1 MPASPE
7 LLTRPNTG
15 DAAAAALDFLLAAQD
30 PRGAWRDFFLP
41 ATESDGWVTGYVGLA
56 LAQTADPRAHAAAE
70 RAWSHLRRVAKDDGG
85 WGYNDATPTDADSTL
100 WALRL
105 AAAIGEGNSPTAR
118 AGRACLERHRRP
130 AGGIATYASADGPR
144 NYVGLP
150 ASVDFSAWALP
161 HVCVSAAAAGL
172 PGFLDDGLRTYL
184 LAHQCEDGAWPSY
197 WWFDS
202 GYATAEAVEALGP
215 GAHRDRAVQHAAT
228 RVDAA
233 TPAFGLAH
241 TLRIL
246 ALEPSAGEAAAQA
259 ATLLCASQE
268 PNGSWRASAR
278 LRVPAPDCS
287 DPGPD
292 AAWKPWLGLGVM
304 PGSLAELFERT
315 FTITS
320 LDHRRAFTTAT
331 ALRALMALGVS

>member
-1 MPASPE
+1 MSVSLE
-7 LLTRPNTG
+7 LVAPSTA
-15 DAAAAALDFLLAAQD
+15 DATAAALDFLLAAQD
-30 PRGAWRDFFLP
+30 SRGAWRDFFLP

-56 LAQTADPRAHAAAE
+56 LAESGDSRGAEAAG
-70 RAWSHLRRVAKDDGG
+70 RAWSHLQRAAKPDGG

-105 AAAIGEGNSPTAR
+105 AAAIGESDSPVAR
-118 AGRACLERHRRP
+118 EGRACLERHRCP
-130 AGGIATYASADGPR
+130 GGGIATYASADGPR

-172 PGFLDDGLRTYL
+172 PGFLDEDLRAWL
-184 LAHQCEDGAWPSY
+184 LAHQGEDGAWPSY

-215 GAHRDRAVQHAAT
+215 GTHRDRAVAHAAT
-228 RVDAA
+228 RLDSA

-241 TLRIL
+241 ALRIL
-246 ALEPSAGEAAAQA
+246 ALDETAREAAATA
-259 ATLLCASQE
+259 AALLCAAQE

-278 LRVPAPDCS
+278 LRVPAPDCATP
-287 DPGPD
+287 DPH
-292 AAWKPWLGLGVM
+292 AAWKPWLGLGAM

-331 ALRALMALGVS
+331 ALRALVALGAP